1 VQPGG
6 AAASGQTIKA
16 DRHMEQ
22 LHDAEQWEYGALS
35 DMILKSDDA
44 IVLADAQGVVL
55 LANAGAC
62 DVVGVPG
69 EAMVGLTMQ
78 DFGRDTMRDFQT
90 MAVEAVIANNVE
102 VTVRDARLRHSSGN
116 TSAVD
121 LTMTPTATDR
131 GPLVAIGIRAPKE
144 KYRQTKLFRGLLEA
158 APDGMVI
165 VNRDGVIV
173 LVNAQVEELF
183 GYRRAE
189 LVGEPVEI
197 LVPDRYSGM
206 HMAFRNGY
214 VSEPRSRPMGLAGD
228 LHARRKD
235 GSEFPIE
242 VTLSPLETDEGLLVS
257 AAVRDISERRRMQEE
272 TDRVKDEFFAT
283 VSHELRTPLTSMIGY
298 GELMTDLEELS
309 PQGQRFLSVIMRSAE
324 RELRLV
330 DDLLTLVAIEESGL
344 AIRSA
349 EIDLERVVREA
360 VEAARPRA
368 EEAVLQLSLE
378 TPGIAVP
385 LYGDRD
391 RLGQAMDNLLSNAIK
406 FTPREGQVR
415 VVLRSRGPSAVIDV
429 IDTGAGIGDEE
440 PDALFERLFR
450 TRDAVAQQ
458 TPGAGLGLTIALAIV
473 EAHAGT
479 IEVVSSGPA
488 GTTFRMT
495 FPLRPGRVN
504 D

>member
-1 VQPGG
+1 
-6 AAASGQTIKA
+6 
-16 DRHMEQ
+16 M
-22 LHDAEQWEYGALS
+22 
-35 DMILKSDDA
+35 
-44 IVLADAQGVVL
+44 
-55 LANAGAC
+55 
-62 DVVGVPG
+62 
-69 EAMVGLTMQ
+69 
-78 DFGRDTMRDFQT
+78 
-90 MAVEAVIANNVE
+90 
-102 VTVRDARLRHSSGN
+102 
-116 TSAVD
+116 
-121 LTMTPTATDR
+121 
-131 GPLVAIGIRAPKE
+131 
-144 KYRQTKLFRGLLEA
+144 
-158 APDGMVI
+158 
-165 VNRDGVIV
+165 
-173 LVNAQVEELF
+173 
-183 GYRRAE
+183 
-189 LVGEPVEI
+189 
-197 LVPDRYSGM
+197 PDRFSGM

-214 VSEPRSRPMGLAGD
+214 VSEPRTRPMGLAGD

-368 EEAVLQLSLE
+368 EEARLALSLE

-385 LYGDRD
+385 MYGDRD

-406 FTPREGQVR
+406 FTPADGRVR
-415 VVLRSRGPSAVIDV
+415 VVLRRPAALRRDRRDRHRRRDRRRGPRRVLRA
-429 IDTGAGIGDEE
+429 ALPL
-440 PDALFERLFR
+440 PD
-450 TRDAVAQQ
+450 
-458 TPGAGLGLTIALAIV
+458 GG
-473 EAHAGT
+473 
-479 IEVVSSGPA
+479 GPA
-488 GTTFRMT
+488 D
-495 FPLRPGRVN
+495 PGRGPGP
-504 D
+504 DHRAGHRRGPRRDHRGGRQSGREARPSG

>member
-1 VQPGG
+1 
-6 AAASGQTIKA
+6 
-16 DRHMEQ
+16 MEQ
-22 LHDAEQWEYGALS
+22 LHDAEHWEYGALT
-35 DMILKSDDA
+35 DMVLKSDDA
-44 IVLADAQGVVL
+44 MVLADAQGLVL
-55 LANAGAC
+55 IGNAGASEI
-62 DVVGVPG
+62 VGIPVEALPG
-69 EAMVGLTMQ
+69 HKVE
-78 DFGRDTMRDFQT
+78 DFGRESMHDFQRV
-90 MAVEAVIANNVE
+90 AVAAVVTNGIE
-102 VTVRDARLRHSSGN
+102 VTVRDARLLHSNGSM
-116 TSAVD
+116 SSVD
-121 LTMTPTATDR
+121 LTLTPAITDR
-131 GPLVAIGIRAPKE
+131 GAMIAIGIREPNE
-144 KYRQTKLFRGLLEA
+144 KYRQTRLFRGLLEA

-165 VNRDGVIV
+165 VNRDGEIV
-173 LVNAQVEELF
+173 LVNAQVEEMF
-183 GYRRAE
+183 GYQRAE

-214 VSEPRSRPMGLAGD
+214 VSEPRTRPMGLAGD

-360 VEAARPRA
+360 VEAARPRT
-368 EEAVLQLSLE
+368 EEARLALSLE
-378 TPGIAVP
+378 TPGTAVP
-385 LYGDRD
+385 MYGDRD

-406 FTPREGQVR
+406 FTPAEGRVR
-415 VVLRSRGPSAVIDV
+415 VVLRTSGPVAEIDV
-429 IDTGAGIGDEE
+429 IDTGIGIGAED

-450 TRDAVAQQ
+450 SPSAVEQQ

-479 IEVVSSGPA
+479 IEVVSSGPE

-495 FPLRPGRVN
+495 FPLRTAG
-504 D
+504 DDEAS

>member
-1 VQPGG
+1 
-6 AAASGQTIKA
+6 
-16 DRHMEQ
+16 
-22 LHDAEQWEYGALS
+22 
-35 DMILKSDDA
+35 
-44 IVLADAQGVVL
+44 
-55 LANAGAC
+55 
-62 DVVGVPG
+62 
-69 EAMVGLTMQ
+69 
-78 DFGRDTMRDFQT
+78 
-90 MAVEAVIANNVE
+90 
-102 VTVRDARLRHSSGN
+102 
-116 TSAVD
+116 
-121 LTMTPTATDR
+121 
-131 GPLVAIGIRAPKE
+131 
-144 KYRQTKLFRGLLEA
+144 
-158 APDGMVI
+158 MVI

-173 LVNAQVEELF
+173 LVNAQVERLF
-183 GYRRAE
+183 GYERAE

-197 LVPDRYSGM
+197 LVPDRFSGM
-206 HMAFRNGY
+206 HMAFRSGF
-214 VSEPRSRPMGLAGD
+214 VSEPRTRPMGLAGD

-235 GSEFPIE
+235 GSEFPVE

-272 TDRVKDEFFAT
+272 NDRVKDEFFAT

-349 EIDLERVVREA
+349 EIDLERVVRES

-368 EEAVLQLSLE
+368 EEAQLNLSLE
-378 TPGIAVP
+378 TPGSAVAM
-385 LYGDRD
+385 YGDRD

-406 FTPREGQVR
+406 FTPVEGRVR
-415 VVLRSRGPSAVIDV
+415 VVLRTSGPSAEIDV
-429 IDTGAGIGDEE
+429 IDTGVGIGQED
-440 PDALFERLFR
+440 PDQLFERLFR
-450 TRDAVAQQ
+450 SQAAVAQQ

-479 IEVVSSGPA
+479 IEVVESGPQ

-495 FPLRPGRVN
+495 FPLRPAGSSA
-504 D
+504 

>member
-1 VQPGG
+1 M
-6 AAASGQTIKA
+6 
-16 DRHMEQ
+16 DQ
-22 LHDAEQWEYGALS
+22 LHDSEHWEFGALT
-35 DMILKSDDA
+35 DMLLKSDDPM
-44 IVLADAQGVVL
+44 VLTDAEGVVL
-55 LANAGAC
+55 FANSGAGDLLGLAPESL
-62 DVVGVPG
+62 PG
-69 EAMVGLTMQ
+69 SPVER
-78 DFGRDTMRDFQT
+78 FGRETMHDFQRA
-90 MAVEAVIANNVE
+90 AVNAAATNGVE
-102 VTVRDARLRHSSGN
+102 ITVRDAKVRHANGSFSS
-116 TSAVD
+116 AMD
-121 LTMTPTATDR
+121 LTLIPTQTDR
-131 GPLVAIGIRAPKE
+131 GKVVAIGLRVPHA
-144 KYRQTKLFRGLLEA
+144 RHQQTRLFRGLLEA

-165 VNRDGVIV
+165 VNREGEIV
-173 LVNAQVEELF
+173 LVNAQIEQLF

-206 HMAFRNGY
+206 HMAFRSGY
-214 VSEPRSRPMGLAGD
+214 VGEPRSRPMGLAGD

-235 GSEFPIE
+235 GSEFPVE
-242 VTLSPLETDEGLLVS
+242 VTLSPLETEEGLLVS

-298 GELMTDLEELS
+298 GELMSDLEELS
-309 PQGQRFLSVIMRSAE
+309 PQGRRFLSVIVRSAE

-368 EEAVLQLSLE
+368 EETRLRLSLE
-378 TPGIAVP
+378 TPGVAVP
-385 LYGDRD
+385 MYGDRD

-406 FTPREGQVR
+406 FTPADGQVR
-415 VVLRSRGPSAVIDV
+415 VVLRQEANTARIDV
-429 IDTGAGIGDEE
+429 IDTGIGIGDEE
-440 PDALFERLFR
+440 PDQLFERLFR
-450 TRDAVAQQ
+450 SPTAVAQQ

-479 IEVVSSGPA
+479 IEVVSSGHE

-495 FPLRPGRVN
+495 FPLRPPGR
-504 D
+504 

>member
-1 VQPGG
+1 M
-6 AAASGQTIKA
+6 
-16 DRHMEQ
+16 DM
-22 LHDAEQWEYGALS
+22 LHDEERWDFDALS
-35 DMILKSDDA
+35 DMVLTSDEA
-44 IVLADAQGVVL
+44 IVLADPDGSIV
-55 LANAGAC
+55 LANKAAGE
-62 DVVGVPG
+62 VVGIPHEQMPG
-69 EAMVGLTMQ
+69 HSVET
-78 DFGRDTMRDFQT
+78 FGRESMHVFQKI
-90 MAVEAVIANNVE
+90 AVAAVVENNIE
-102 VTVRDARLRHSSGN
+102 ITVRDAKLRHTNGTSS
-116 TSAVD
+116 TVD
-121 LTMTPTATDR
+121 LTLTPTQSDR
-131 GPLVAIGIRAPKE
+131 GSLVAIGMRE
-144 KYRQTKLFRGLLEA
+144 SNDKYRQTKLFRGLLEA

-165 VNRDGVIV
+165 VNREGVIV
-173 LVNAQVEELF
+173 LVNAQVERLF
-183 GYRRAE
+183 GYERAE

-197 LVPDRYSGM
+197 LVPDRFSGM
-206 HMAFRNGY
+206 HMAFRSGY
-214 VSEPRSRPMGLAGD
+214 VSEPRTRPMGLAGD

-272 TDRVKDEFFAT
+272 NDRVKDEFFAT

-309 PQGQRFLSVIMRSAE
+309 PQGQRFLSVIVRSAE

-368 EEAVLQLSLE
+368 EEAELSLSME
-378 TPGIAVP
+378 TPGTAVP
-385 LYGDRD
+385 MIGDRD

-406 FTPREGQVR
+406 FTPAQGRVR
-415 VVLRSRGPSAVIDV
+415 VVLRTGPASAEIDV
-429 IDTGAGIGDEE
+429 IDTGAGIGDED

-450 TRDAVAQQ
+450 SSTAVAQQ

-479 IEVVSSGPA
+479 IEVVSSGA
-488 GTTFRMT
+488 EGTTFRMT
-495 FPLRPGRVN
+495 FPLRSAGGA
-504 D
+504 